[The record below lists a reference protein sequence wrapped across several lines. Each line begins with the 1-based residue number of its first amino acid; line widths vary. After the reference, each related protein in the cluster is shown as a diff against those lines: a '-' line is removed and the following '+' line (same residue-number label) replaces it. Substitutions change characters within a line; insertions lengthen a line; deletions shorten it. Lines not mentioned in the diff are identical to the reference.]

1 MNFLFIEF
9 CTSSRRGHG
18 SRRRSLACWSWY
30 YFWES
35 LPTRSMNFH
44 TFYAR
49 SLSQNV
55 RHFYCRYRAKRI
67 NYFARWLMASKPIRS
82 KCIVFGVKSAINRQK
97 RMESLRA
104 WWQMQK
110 ESEEGNIW
118 QLTAMDLNFTLTTST
133 RTTWQV
139 AWVLWE
145 SVFKLQLE
153 VVYVGFRVGVVG
165 LKKLQ
170 VKILHSSPSKASK

>member
-1 MNFLFIEF
+1 
-9 CTSSRRGHG
+9 
-18 SRRRSLACWSWY
+18 
-30 YFWES
+30 
-35 LPTRSMNFH
+35 
-44 TFYAR
+44 
-49 SLSQNV
+49 
-55 RHFYCRYRAKRI
+55 
-67 NYFARWLMASKPIRS
+67 
-82 KCIVFGVKSAINRQK
+82 
-97 RMESLRA
+97 
-104 WWQMQK
+104 MQK